1 MNLTIKQ
8 SNKTDKAISKFF
20 EKVDRKGRIASRLR
34 RAMDKSAKYLRP
46 KVNEWLEIMRD
57 RIIRD
62 MLKRYVKKAGAPGSY
77 RVISDG
83 AKREAS
89 GPLQKDRAL
98 DITTKLTD
106 WEWIKDNGNSILKPA
121 ILTVLGNGGDEA
133 FIIGGIEAEFD
144 VLNPE
149 SIAWAQKHCAKL
161 VTQVTKETRDG
172 IKEIIRRGIKE
183 GKAMPAIARKIR
195 PLVGLTERQMMA
207 VANHEEWL
215 ITNRPE
221 LSVKEIDRRID
232 VYARRLH
239 RRRADMIARTESA
252 YAVDEGTLQGYEQA
266 EVEKV
271 EWLTSQAGAC
281 DECIA
286 QSGRKFKIKE
296 AHGMQPAHPI
306 CRCCWSP
313 VV

>member
-1 MNLTIKQ
+1 MNLTLEQ
-8 SNKTDKAISKFF
+8 ANKVDDIISEFF

-34 RAMDKSAKYLRP
+34 RAIDKSAKYLRP
-46 KVNEWLEIMRD
+46 KVNEWLEIMRS

-62 MLKRYVKKAGAPGSY
+62 MLKRYVRKTGGPGSY

-83 AKREAS
+83 AERKALA
-89 GPLQKDRAL
+89 PLQKDRAL

-106 WEWIKDNGNSILKPA
+106 WKWIEQRGNSILKPA
-121 ILTVLGNGGDEA
+121 ILTVVENGANEA
-133 FIIGGIEAEFD
+133 LIIGGIEARFD
-144 VLNPE
+144 ILNPK
-149 SIAWAQKHCAKL
+149 SVAWAQKHCATL
-161 VTQVTKETRDG
+161 VREVTNETRKG
-172 IKEIIRRGIKE
+172 IKNIIRRGIKE
-183 GKAMPAIARKIR
+183 GFAMPKIARKIR
-195 PLVGLTERQMMA
+195 PLVGLTSRQMMA

-221 LSVKEIDRRID
+221 LSAKEIERRID
-232 VYARRLH
+232 VYARRKH

-252 YAVDEGTLQGYEQA
+252 YAVDEGTLEGYEEA
-266 EVEKV
+266 EVEMV

-281 DECIA
+281 DDCIA

-313 VV
+313 VI

>member
-1 MNLTIKQ
+1 MNLTLEQ
-8 SNKTDKAISKFF
+8 ANKIDDIISEFF
-20 EKVDRKGRIASRLR
+20 EKVDRRGRIASRLR

-46 KVNEWLEIMRD
+46 KVNEWLEIMRS

-62 MLKRYVKKAGAPGSY
+62 MLKQYVKKTGAPGSY
-77 RVISDG
+77 RVISDST
-83 AKREAS
+83 KREAS

-106 WEWIKDNGNSILKPA
+106 WEWIQVKGNDILKPA
-121 ILTVLGNGGDEA
+121 ILTVLGNGGTEA
-133 FIIGGIEAEFD
+133 FIIGGIEGSFD
-144 VLNPE
+144 VLNPR
-149 SIAWAQKHCAKL
+149 SVAWAQKHCAKL
-161 VTQVTKETRDG
+161 VREVTEETRKG
-172 IKEIIRRGIKE
+172 IRQIIRRGIKE
-183 GKAMPAIARKIR
+183 GKAMPAIAKKIR
-195 PLVGLTERQMMA
+195 PLVGLTSRQMMT

-215 ITNRPE
+215 IINRPE
-221 LSVKEIDRRID
+221 LSAKEIERRID
-232 VYARRLH
+232 VYARRKH

-252 YAVDEGTLQGYEQA
+252 YAVDEGTLEGYEEA

>member
-1 MNLTIKQ
+1 MGLTAKQ
-8 SNKTDKAISKFF
+8 ADKTSSIISEFF
-20 EKVDRKGRIASRLR
+20 EKVDRKGRIAGRLL

-46 KVNEWLEIMRD
+46 KVNEWLEVMRD

-62 MLKRYVKKAGAPGSY
+62 MLKRYVVKTGAPGSY

-83 AKREAS
+83 AKRGAS

-106 WEWIKDNGNSILKPA
+106 WEWIQAKGNDILKPA
-121 ILTVLGNGGDEA
+121 ILTVLGNGGTEA
-133 FIIGGIEAEFD
+133 FIIGGIEAKFD
-144 VLNPE
+144 VLNPK
-149 SIAWAQKHCAKL
+149 SVAWAQKHCAGL
-161 VTQVTKETRDG
+161 VREVTKETRKG
-172 IKEIIRRGIKE
+172 IKQIIRRGIKE
-183 GKAMPAIARKIR
+183 GKTMPAIARKIR
-195 PLVGLTERQMMA
+195 PLVGLTSRQMMA

-215 ITNRPE
+215 ITERPE
-221 LSVKEIDRRID
+221 LSVREIDRRID
-232 VYARRLH
+232 VFARRKH

-281 DECIA
+281 DDCIA

-313 VV
+313 VI